1 MREDQIKSTTGK
13 IVRRGSN
20 GGIIKT
26 GTALL
31 LDPYTALTARHIFGP
46 VHESEGQAYVELQG
60 GEQVYMEFP
69 HLKDR
74 QPIRVSGV
82 VACPEPHLDVALVKL
97 DMPAPEELPY
107 PKLYGVS
114 PGTGAR
120 YQGHGFPKDR
130 PSGCLLAGEV
140 IEQYESYEQNNVELS
155 SDRGNGFD
163 YSGASGSPL
172 YIAGGVYGILLVQDS
187 GNALGALTLSE
198 CAEFLSLH
206 GVAVE
211 AFAPLHPSEEA
222 ILAHLLPLAQVGIDK
237 NEDLPYMETFAHWSY
252 VTDLYRE
259 QDAKAADAL
268 KLEEMAGAFFSEG
281 EPGRKERILYVV
293 ADFGKGKSTFL
304 RHYAAKLARQYK
316 QDRQGDFPIYFNLR
330 DFKKYD
336 SYEHISLSKL
346 GCVGEFLKDSCNY
359 DFDHGNDHPLVDKPV
374 VLLVD
379 SLDECGS
386 LAPQAIKKVIQSVK
400 MIRSKFKTVKM
411 IVTSRPIPNALEQV
425 IKENETVNDTWTYAA
440 IYGFI
445 PEQFAEY
452 MSMLREKLESQSAYP
467 YNQELL
473 DVLASGIDIYGKFQ
487 EVLDAKELTRP
498 ILAYMLFKLLEQDYE
513 IQRDSR
519 LGVYLS
525 FINLLTKDAKHVHDE
540 RKPDSAL
547 SYPEQLSYRNLL
559 YATAVMWMKNRH
571 IGGGG
576 FLRLGDLTDVLG
588 EDAAL
593 VEFMSHSYFKHDNDT
608 YYFNHQSFAE
618 IILAEYYI
626 RVLLWAAIEGRAL
639 NEVRPYLNIGTPTTQ
654 TMAFVKGLLQLL
666 ADATANASHADPA
679 ELGKIRKS
687 LFPLIATLGIKKF
700 NSLPGQSNEKNYLF
714 SSSVHD
720 YIRARRLEDYTDVPD
735 SLLRDHWPIATE
747 HLVRCVELCAELVDE
762 EEDYA
767 FFEAAPI
774 HTSYSPVYRITKRT
788 REFAIDTDRWFAIL
802 SGVTLSGRLR
812 LERDFLRLVD
822 SETLGEMMRLYQL
835 ESSSI
840 CPEWIEELPGWGMEN
855 QLPYDLK
862 GASFSPT
869 LLVREWALHN
879 VDLTGAAFY
888 HTELAKVSL
897 SKTNLDGASFDNVY
911 ARELELFRCDGKGA
925 TFNNCRLENIEL
937 KHCDLRGVT
946 FHEAFMIGASF
957 HDVDLRGAEL
967 TALYMIDIEDFTGV
981 KLGGNRISI
990 MMDRKSFDRWRR
1002 AFGNYYARYV
1012 TMADD
1017 SQIEYH
1023 YGVYKRNTGRDKHK
1037 EIMTPWTP
1045 SLTQKSMGT

>member
-1 MREDQIKSTTGK
+1 
-13 IVRRGSN
+13 
-20 GGIIKT
+20 
-26 GTALL
+26 
-31 LDPYTALTARHIFGP
+31 
-46 VHESEGQAYVELQG
+46 
-60 GEQVYMEFP
+60 
-69 HLKDR
+69 
-74 QPIRVSGV
+74 
-82 VACPEPHLDVALVKL
+82 
-97 DMPAPEELPY
+97 MPAPEELPY

-114 PGTGAR
+114 PDTGAR
-120 YQGHGFPKDR
+120 YQSHGFPKDR
-130 PSGCLLAGEV
+130 PSGCILAGEV
-140 IEQYESYEQNNVELS
+140 VEQYASYEQNNVELS
-155 SDRGNGFD
+155 SNRSNGFD
-163 YSGASGSPL
+163 YRGASGSPL
-172 YIAGGVYGILLVQDS
+172 YIEDGVYGILLVQDT

-198 CAEFLSLH
+198 CAEFLRSH
-206 GVAVE
+206 HVAVE
-211 AFAPLHPSEEA
+211 AYAPLHPSEEA

-281 EPGRKERILYVV
+281 EPGRRERILYVV

-304 RHYAAKLARQYK
+304 RHYAAKLARLYK
-316 QDRQGDFPIYFNLR
+316 LDRQGDFPIYFNLR

-336 SYEHISLSKL
+336 TYEHLSLSKL
-346 GCVGEFLKDSCNY
+346 GCVGEFLKDSCDY
-359 DFDHGNDHPLVDKPV
+359 DFDHGNNHPLVDKPV

-400 MIRSKFKTVKM
+400 MIGSKFKKVKI
-411 IVTSRPIPNALEQV
+411 IVTSRPIPNALELV
-425 IKENETVNDTWTYAA
+425 IKENEPVNEKWTYAA

-452 MSMLREKLESQSAYP
+452 MSMLREKLERPSAYP

-487 EVLDAKELTRP
+487 QVLDARELTRP

-525 FINLLTKDAKHVHDE
+525 FINLLTKDAKHVHDA

-576 FLRLGDLTDVLG
+576 FLQLGDLTDVLG

-626 RVLLWAAIEGRAL
+626 RVLLWAAIERRSL
-639 NEVRPYLNIGTPTTQ
+639 NEMRPYLSTGAPTTQ
-654 TMAFVKGLLQLL
+654 TMTFVKGLLQML
-666 ADATANASHADPA
+666 ADATANTSHADTA
-679 ELGKIRKS
+679 VLGKIRKS
-687 LFPLIATLGIKKF
+687 LFPLIATLGVKRF
-700 NSLPGQSNEKNYLF
+700 NSLPGQANEKNYLF

-720 YIRARRLEDYTDVPD
+720 YIRAGRLEDYTDVPE
-735 SLLRDHWPIATE
+735 SMLRDHWPIATE
-747 HLVRCVELCAELVDE
+747 HLVRCVELCAELVNE

-767 FFEAAPI
+767 FFDAAPI
-774 HTSYSPVYRITKRT
+774 HASYSPVYRIMKRT
-788 REFAIDTDRWFAIL
+788 QEFAIDNDRWFALL

-812 LERDFLRLVD
+812 LEQDFLRRVD
-822 SETLGEMMRLYQL
+822 SESLADMMRLYQL
-835 ESSSI
+835 ESSSV

-862 GASFSPT
+862 GASFPPS
-869 LLVREWALHN
+869 LLVRDWGLHN
-879 VDLTGAAFY
+879 VDLTGATFY
-888 HTELAKVSL
+888 HTELSKVSL
-897 SKTNLDGASFDNVY
+897 YKTNLDGASFDNMY
-911 ARELELFRCDGKGA
+911 ARELELFNCDGKGA
-925 TFNNCRLENIEL
+925 TFRGCLLENVEM

-946 FHEAFMIGASF
+946 FHEAFINGASF

-1002 AFGNYYARYV
+1002 AFGKYYARYV
-1012 TMADD
+1012 TVADD
-1017 SQIEYH
+1017 SQIAFDYE
-1023 YGVYKRNTGRDKHK
+1023 VYKRNAGRDKHK
-1037 EIMTPWTP
+1037 EIMTSWTP
-1045 SLTQKSMGT
+1045 SLKERSVGT